1 MKDKENN
8 PCVNNLFVCKY
19 LDRLRALQQNH
30 FMTASISAVDISK
43 RFRKH
48 SLFSDIS
55 FTCSAGE
62 SFAVT
67 GPNGSG
73 KSTLLKILAKLSAPT
88 KGAVAFYIDG
98 KTIPEEDIR
107 RYVGFCSPELNLYE
121 NLTGLENLQFA
132 CGLEKK
138 SLAESL
144 ADFQLKGHE
153 NKLVRFYSS
162 GMKQRL
168 KILCAVINRPP
179 LLFLDEPGFALD
191 EQGKKLIYETV
202 EKLRESSAII
212 LATNESAEAAMCG
225 RRIELG

>member
-1 MKDKENN
+1 
-8 PCVNNLFVCKY
+8 
-19 LDRLRALQQNH
+19 
-30 FMTASISAVDISK
+30 MTASISAVNISK
-43 RFRKH
+43 RFKKH
-48 SLFSDIS
+48 SLFSDIN
-55 FTCSAGE
+55 FTCSTGE

-67 GPNGSG
+67 GSNGSG

-88 KGAVAFYIDG
+88 KGTVILNVDG
-98 KTIPEEDIR
+98 EAAGEEKIR
-107 RYVGFCSPELNLYE
+107 RCTGFCSPELNLYE

-138 SLAESL
+138 SLAETL

-179 LLFLDEPGFALD
+179 FLFLDEPGFALD
-191 EQGKKLIYETV
+191 ERGKRLIYGV
-202 EKLRESSAII
+202 IEKIRKDTAII
-212 LATNESAEAAMCG
+212 LATNEADEAAMCG

>member
-1 MKDKENN
+1 
-8 PCVNNLFVCKY
+8 
-19 LDRLRALQQNH
+19 
-30 FMTASISAVDISK
+30 MTVSISAVNISK
-43 RFRKH
+43 RFKRH
-48 SLFSDIS
+48 SLFSDIN
-55 FTCSAGE
+55 FTCSTGE

-88 KGAVAFYIDG
+88 KGAVTINIDG
-98 KTIPEEDIR
+98 KTLREEEIKHCL
-107 RYVGFCSPELNLYE
+107 GFCSPELNLYE
-121 NLTGLENLQFA
+121 NLTGFENLQFA

-138 SLAESL
+138 SLIENL
-144 ADFQLKGHE
+144 GNFQLKGHE

-191 EQGKKLIYETV
+191 EQGKKLVYETI
-202 EKLRESSAII
+202 EKLKESSAII
-212 LATNESAEAAMCG
+212 LATNESAEAAMCS